1 MAGSQLKNLKAT
13 LKAHGLTGQTN
24 VKKAKKTKRQAREYD
39 REEKAKTIAK
49 IREQFNP
56 FEVKAAKNKRKGG
69 DPGLKNSDKVAVG
82 KPGISKQI
90 GEEQRMKAFEAKKL
104 MKKRKGGV
112 VDKRFGERDKNMTE
126 EEKMLERFTRE
137 RQSTASKKKD
147 LFNLEDDDD
156 DDQFGSDM
164 FGNKLTHLGAS
175 LGDDFN
181 LQDAGDEDDE
191 LDQPPRKKTK
201 AEVMKEIIAKSK
213 FHKHERQEAQRKLE
227 DNIEELD
234 DNFEDVL
241 AELMTTQPKKKKEE
255 EVDEE
260 EKNYDMKVKE
270 LIMEKRAA
278 PADRTKTE
286 EELQKE
292 AEEKRQKLEEQRLN
306 RMQGM
311 IEGEEGEEKGVE
323 DLDDGFWGSESEE
336 EDQEEIANSDDDLD
350 FNSDSEE
357 QSHNPRKKLA
367 VSCPQNLS
375 EMLDELKGVHL
386 VDQPAHI
393 KDIIKAY
400 QPKLAEGNKEKLA
413 QFSKTL
419 LNYMI
424 FLANQKY
431 DSDIE
436 AFDKTQDELL
446 SILKKLSDKYNQA
459 ISEEC
464 RSYISKIQ
472 IRFKKSNFSA
482 LTIGDILFFLIV
494 GILFSTSD
502 QYHLVGTPAQ
512 ILLCEFLE
520 QIRFKTTKRIAVGS
534 LILRLIMKY
543 QRLPKRYVPEITYF
557 IQKALISLLIKE
569 SDIDSDFPLPIRLD
583 SFELGI
589 KSKTPELP
597 EHGTIQLHEV
607 FSKDEIDE
615 VNLKLNVVA
624 NIFEDLDKMVG
635 AYWNDKSAFT
645 EICDTIQPILSIY
658 QERYPKMSSVTKVI
672 EKIERM
678 KNLNTHYPLS
688 LQNHRPTAIPSYAPK
703 FEENFN
709 PEKKSY
715 DPDATRNEV
724 NRMKAQLKKERKFM
738 MKELRKD
745 TKFEAR
751 QRIEEKRKEAETYH
765 AKMSNIINTI
775 NTEEGAEKNKYERE
789 KKLRAGKK

>member
-24 VKKAKKTKRQAREYD
+24 TKHTKKTKRQAREYD

-90 GEEQRMKAFEAKKL
+90 GEEQRMKAFEAKRL

-112 VDKRFGERDKNMTE
+112 IDKRFGERDKNLTE

-137 RQSTASKKKD
+137 RQSTSSKKKD
-147 LFNLEDDDD
+147 LFNLEDDEDEGH
-156 DDQFGSDM
+156 FESDM

-181 LQDAGDEDDE
+181 LQDEVEDD

-213 FHKHERQEAQRKLE
+213 FHKHERQEAQRKME
-227 DNIEELD
+227 DNIDELD
-234 DNFEDVL
+234 DDFEDVM
-241 AELMTTQPKKKKEE
+241 AELMTTQPTKKKEE
-255 EVDEE
+255 EVGEN
-260 EKNYDMKVKE
+260 EKDYDIKVKE
-270 LIMEKRAA
+270 LLMEKRAA

-292 AEEKRQKLEEQRLN
+292 ADEKRQQLEEQRLN
-306 RMQGM
+306 RMKGM
-311 IEGEEGEEKGVE
+311 VEDEEGEEKGVE
-323 DLDDGFWGSESEE
+323 DLDDGFWGSDSEN
-336 EDQEEIANSDDDLD
+336 EDADEIANSDDDVD
-350 FNSDSEE
+350 FNVDSAGNE
-357 QSHNPRKKLA
+357 SHKPRKKLA
-367 VSCPQNLS
+367 ISCPQS
-375 EMLDELKGVHL
+375 QEEMLNELKGTPL
-386 VDQPAHI
+386 IDQPSHI

-413 QFSKTL
+413 QFSKIL
-419 LNYMI
+419 LRYMI

-436 AFDKTQDELL
+436 TFDKTQDQFL
-446 SILKKLSDKYNQA
+446 SILKKLSEKYNQA

-464 RSYISKIQ
+464 RSYITNIQ
-472 IRFKKSNFSA
+472 ARFKKFNFSA
-482 LTIGDILFFLIV
+482 FSTGDILFFLIV

-512 ILLCEFLE
+512 ILLSEFLE
-520 QIRFKTTKRIAVGS
+520 QIRFKSTKRIAVGA
-534 LILRLIMKY
+534 IIMRLIIKY
-543 QRLPKRYVPEITYF
+543 QRLPRRYVPEITYF
-557 IQKALISLLIKE
+557 IQKSLISLLIKE
-569 SDIDSDFPLPIRLD
+569 KDIDSDFPLPIRLD

-589 KSKTPELP
+589 TSKDPVLP
-597 EHGTIQLHEV
+597 EQGIIHLHEL
-607 FSKDEIDE
+607 FSKDNIDE
-615 VNLKLNVVA
+615 EKLKLNILA
-624 NIFEDLDKMVG
+624 NIFEDLDKMLG
-635 AYWNDKSAFT
+635 NYWNDKAAFT
-645 EICDTIQPILSIY
+645 ELCDTIQPILKIY
-658 QERYPKMSSVTKVI
+658 SERYPNISTVTKII
-672 EKIERM
+672 EKLQRM
-678 KNLNTHYPLS
+678 KKLNTHYPLT
-688 LQNHRPTAIPSYAPK
+688 LQAHRPTAIPSYAPK

-715 DPDATRNEV
+715 DTDATRNEV
-724 NRMKAQLKKERKFM
+724 NRMKAQLKKERKFT

-751 QRIEEKRKEAETYH
+751 QRIDEKRKEAEVYH

-789 KKLRAGKK
+789 KRLRAGKK